1 MLEVK
6 GLTTF
11 VSFYIYLLSAETL
24 EFLFQEEYTT
34 QFIVTV
40 DCAMNL
46 FSHNEYAL
54 VKD

>member
-1 MLEVK
+1 M
-6 GLTTF
+6 
-11 VSFYIYLLSAETL
+11 SFYIYLLSAETL
-24 EFLFQEEYTT
+24 EFLFQEDYTT

-40 DCAMNL
+40 DCAMNF